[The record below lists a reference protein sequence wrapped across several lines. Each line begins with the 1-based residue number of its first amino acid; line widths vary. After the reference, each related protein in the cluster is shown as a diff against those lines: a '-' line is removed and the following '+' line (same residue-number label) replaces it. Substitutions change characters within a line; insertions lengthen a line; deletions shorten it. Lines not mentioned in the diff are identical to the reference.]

1 MKKCVFAGTFDPPT
15 AGHKTTVEKSLKIF
29 DCVVVALMVNPE
41 KKPFLSVDEREFLLK
56 KMFAE
61 DSRVTVRVFNDCA
74 AVDVLEREN
83 TIFYVRGVRDGID
96 FEYENRNHFA
106 SKKLKDDM
114 VTVYIPAEQEE
125 IHVSSSLVRS
135 CVRFKKEYLQYIP
148 AAIREDV
155 EKILENKRANGEL
168 NI

>member
-1 MKKCVFAGTFDPPT
+1 
-15 AGHKTTVEKSLKIF
+15 
-29 DCVVVALMVNPE
+29 
-41 KKPFLSVDEREFLLK
+41 
-56 KMFAE
+56 
-61 DSRVTVRVFNDCA
+61 
-74 AVDVLEREN
+74 
-83 TIFYVRGVRDGID
+83 
-96 FEYENRNHFA
+96 
-106 SKKLKDDM
+106 M

-155 EKILENKRANGEL
+155 EKMLENKRANGEL